1 MNHWRY
7 IEEDGISADYGL
19 ATDEYLVD
27 AYFGGDSD
35 KKTALRLYTYRNHC
49 GLVGRFQNIRAE
61 LDLDFCRSHDIQIG
75 RRTTG
80 GGAILMGSG
89 QLGLC
94 LASSG
99 PFEKITTKNVFQKFS
114 EPLVAALAALGI
126 EARFRPKNDLEVD
139 GRKIAGL
146 GLYVN
151 PHGAIQFHASLLVDL
166 DVPLM
171 LKVLQ
176 IPMQKISDKELIAS
190 VEQRITTV
198 SKLLERKVDTAEVRK
213 LVKKAFTNCFDVTLD
228 SEPVTA
234 EEKEAIDVL
243 ARDKY
248 LSDDWIFQ
256 QSPPP
261 DMNGMGLKKTPAGL
275 LRTYVAMKG
284 ETIKSLLITGDFF
297 DHGETFNKIE
307 AALKWQPFEK
317 TSITRTVNRLLSP
330 EGNGSDLSVD
340 DVVEVIWMAGENAK
354 ISELQQGAR

>member
-7 IEEDGISADYGL
+7 IEEDGVSADYGL

-27 AYFGGDSD
+27 AYFRNASE
-35 KKTALRLYTYRNHC
+35 KRSALRLYTYRDHC

-61 LDLDFCRSHDIQIG
+61 LDLDFCRRHDIQIG
-75 RRTTG
+75 RRATG

-99 PFEKITTKNVFQKFS
+99 PVENTKTVFEKYS
-114 EPLVAALAALGI
+114 EPLIAALGALGI

-151 PHGAIQFHASLLVDL
+151 PQGAIQFHASLLVDL
-166 DVPLM
+166 DIPLM

-198 SKLLERKVDTAEVRK
+198 STQLSRKVDTGEVRQ
-213 LVKKAFTNCFDVTLD
+213 LVKKAFTDCFNISLD
-228 SEPVTA
+228 PEPVA
-234 EEKEAIDVL
+234 ADEKQKIDTI
-243 ARDKY
+243 ARKKY

-256 QSPPP
+256 RSPLP

-297 DHGETFNKIE
+297 DHGEAFNKIE
-307 AALKWQPFEK
+307 AALKWQPFDR
-317 TSITRTVNRLLSP
+317 TSITRTVNRILRP
-330 EGNGSDLSVD
+330 ENNGPDLSVA
-340 DVVEVIWMAGENAK
+340 DVVDVIWMAGENAK
-354 ISELQQGAR
+354 SLETQQENQ